1 MSSILQNIRNKYK
14 SKFIKEFIFTIYL
27 SLDHEINARVAETHS
42 ILMGNKTN
50 DINVL
55 NSQLKKTSA
64 YNYMMDLSSFDK
76 NVYNVDYNE
85 VLSFFTEFNTMVD
98 GKYKNISNKFNLY
111 KIPNNDNDCK
121 ELLKKWTILFKKK
134 SKYFEKKL
142 NKVVLEVI
150 TDSKL
155 IESAYIDIDDK
166 ILSSNITDKYVLKFD
181 KYLLR
186 ESKINDIL
194 RQI

>member
-1 MSSILQNIRNKYK
+1 MKQ
-14 SKFIKEFIFTIYL
+14 T
-27 SLDHEINARVAETHS
+27 
-42 ILMGNKTN
+42 
-50 DINVL
+50 
-55 NSQLKKTSA
+55 
-64 YNYMMDLSSFDK
+64 
-76 NVYNVDYNE
+76 
-85 VLSFFTEFNTMVD
+85 
-98 GKYKNISNKFNLY
+98 LY
-111 KIPNNDNDCK
+111 WK
-121 ELLKKWTILFKKK
+121 LLKKWTILFKKK